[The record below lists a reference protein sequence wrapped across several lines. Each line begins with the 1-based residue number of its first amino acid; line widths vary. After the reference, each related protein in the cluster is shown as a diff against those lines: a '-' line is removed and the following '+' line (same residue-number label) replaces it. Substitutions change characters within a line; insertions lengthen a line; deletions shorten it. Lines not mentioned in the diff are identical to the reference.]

1 MRVLQ
6 HWMFFLG
13 LLIWGNCHATP
24 SSDVDIHSLK
34 SSARFTTWQGIEPDK
49 WATIWLIKR
58 YLSPNA
64 YFIFV
69 PPNTELPANAYAFD
83 VPGASLKRA
92 NRASMFHRL
101 KESMDLDIEQLAY
114 LDAIIHDIEVN
125 IWDANAHPHATWFE
139 TMYRQLQARYER
151 DKVPVDCYLAF
162 FDGVA
167 RLSTLPDIEAHD
179 YSKQLSLTSQC
190 PGLRKDSDAYV
201 EQFSHEEILRE
212 ISLGKK
218 VVFIDTRE
226 DEEYD
231 EVHLPGAQIL
241 RLRDVSVD
249 SVKPYVDADLVVPY
263 CVKDFRGFE
272 VAKSMKHLGVNRVA
286 TLSPNGLKGWL
297 QASLPVARGGAAS
310 DQEAMDALMRCSMEP
325 SSCLQE
331 SQVR

>member
-1 MRVLQ
+1 MRVIK
-6 HWMFFLG
+6 HWMFFLAF
-13 LLIWGNCHATP
+13 LTWGNCHAAP
-24 SSDVDIHSLK
+24 MPDIDTHSLQ
-34 SSARFTTWQGIEPDK
+34 SSIRFTTWQGIEPDK

-64 YFIFV
+64 YFIFL
-69 PPNTELPANAYAFD
+69 PPNTDLPADAYAFD
-83 VPGASLKRA
+83 VPGALLKRA
-92 NRASMFHRL
+92 NRESMFRRL
-101 KESMDLDIEQLAY
+101 KKSMDQDTQTLEY

-139 TMYRQLQARYER
+139 TMFRQLQARYDR

-167 RLSTLPDIEAHD
+167 RLSAQPDIQADD
-179 YSKQLSLTSQC
+179 YSKQLSLASRC
-190 PGLRKDSDAYV
+190 PGVRKNKDAYI
-201 EQFSHEEILRE
+201 EQFSHEDILRE

-218 VVFIDTRE
+218 VVFVDTRE

-241 RLRDVSVD
+241 RLRDVSEE
-249 SVKPYVDADLVVPY
+249 SVKTYMDADLVVPY

-272 VAKSMKHLGVNRVA
+272 VAKSMKRLGVNRVA

-297 QASLPVARGGAAS
+297 QASLPVAHGVAAS
-310 DQEAMDALMRCSMEP
+310 DQEAVDALMRCSMEP
-325 SSCLQE
+325 STCLKGG
-331 SQVR
+331 QVQ